1 MWWRNYRVIRESNY
15 QKIILIIKLSYTR
28 QVTKPSTPPKTV
40 AEPTT
45 QAPIEDQYNTFEPVY
60 FDDPFAQFEQPFS
73 FDEPVQEGNLYDLL
87 ENVAQFY
94 EHQLPT
100 SQKAKITLSNAV

>member
-1 MWWRNYRVIRESNY
+1 MKAI
-15 QKIILIIKLSYTR
+15 TR
-28 QVTKPSTPPKTV
+28 LNL
-40 AEPTT
+40 
-45 QAPIEDQYNTFEPVY
+45 YF

-94 EHQLPT
+94 EHQLPN
-100 SQKAKITLSNAV
+100 SQKAKTTLNNVA